1 MSRAVIAVIA
11 VNPRELLAW
20 WEGRGGRRPASLREI
35 AKKLGTSVAT
45 IRRRL
50 QALRNARQVDD
61 RARAR
66 ALAAR
71 GGHRRGGRPGSPLED
86 TTLRAVWGEHL
97 NITATARHLQV
108 SRPRV
113 RARLAELGLLRQAKQ
128 RRRPQAPGR
137 SNHVD

>member
-1 MSRAVIAVIA
+1 MSRATAV
-11 VNPRELLAW
+11 VNPRELLTW
-20 WEGRGGRRPASLREI
+20 WEGRGGRRPASLRDI

-71 GGHRRGGRPGSPLED
+71 GGHRRGGRPGNPLED
-86 TTLRAVWGEHL
+86 TTLRAVWDEHL

-113 RARLAELGLLRQAKQ
+113 RARLAELGLLRQKKQ